1 MVVLVYQ
8 CNGRDPSISSISRH
22 LPCSVLQMQQ
32 MTSTSSVEVVDETA
46 AAVWNGSAA
55 VAATDGSTLHPMFAD
70 IDDDEYTDSV
80 LEIQR

>member
-1 MVVLVYQ
+1 
-8 CNGRDPSISSISRH
+8 
-22 LPCSVLQMQQ
+22 MQQ

-55 VAATDGSTLHPMFAD
+55 AATDTLHPMFAD

>member
-1 MVVLVYQ
+1 
-8 CNGRDPSISSISRH
+8 
-22 LPCSVLQMQQ
+22 MQQ

-55 VAATDGSTLHPMFAD
+55 AAAATDGSTLHPMFAD

>member
-55 VAATDGSTLHPMFAD
+55 AATDTLHPMFAD